1 MTQTSGNIIKQ
12 QGLWRVNGAMDIT
25 QVESL
30 LKQADMAAVTGD
42 LIVDLSE
49 VSDVDTASV
58 SLLMEW
64 LREARKQKCNLQ
76 YKNPPKNLIALASL
90 YEVLEMIPIA
100 AH

>member
-1 MTQTSGNIIKQ
+1 MTQISGNIIKQ
-12 QGLWRVNGAMDIT
+12 QGIWRLHGAMDVS

-30 LKQADMAAVTGD
+30 LEQADMTGVSGD

-64 LREARKQKCNLQ
+64 LRQARKHKCNLQ

-90 YEVLEMIPIA
+90 YEVLEMIPITA
-100 AH
+100 N